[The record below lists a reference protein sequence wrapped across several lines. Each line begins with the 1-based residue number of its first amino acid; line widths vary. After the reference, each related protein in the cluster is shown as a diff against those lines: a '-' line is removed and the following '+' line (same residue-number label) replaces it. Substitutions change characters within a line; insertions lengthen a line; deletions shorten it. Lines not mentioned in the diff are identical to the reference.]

1 MKLISQNNRYNFL
14 FINLAIKMGRTG
26 MKAAATG
33 GGMLVKAASKL
44 TKLG

>member
-1 MKLISQNNRYNFL
+1 
-14 FINLAIKMGRTG
+14 MGRTG
-26 MKAAATG
+26 VKAVATG